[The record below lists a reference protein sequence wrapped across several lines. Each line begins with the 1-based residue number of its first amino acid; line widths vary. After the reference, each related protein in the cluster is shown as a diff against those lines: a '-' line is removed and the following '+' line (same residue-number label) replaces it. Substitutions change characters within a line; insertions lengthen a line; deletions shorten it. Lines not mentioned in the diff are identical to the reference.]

1 LDAKREREREREKES
16 LVFSE
21 KTEER
26 RETRV
31 KVLARNTLYFVF
43 AFVVYFESLTQF
55 SLSSFSPTPIEA
67 KPINNNFN
75 YLNQIPPFIL

>member
-1 LDAKREREREREKES
+1 LDAEREREKES

-55 SLSSFSPTPIEA
+55 SLSSFSPTPIIEA